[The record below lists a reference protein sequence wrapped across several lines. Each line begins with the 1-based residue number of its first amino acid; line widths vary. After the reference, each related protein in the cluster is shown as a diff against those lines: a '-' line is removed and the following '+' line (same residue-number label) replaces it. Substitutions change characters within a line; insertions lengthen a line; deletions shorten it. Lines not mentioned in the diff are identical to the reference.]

1 MLLSH
6 ARAAAAAGG
15 GTRCCG
21 GNGLP
26 MVGSDFFCL
35 LHRSLDTGTNI
46 YLFMLLN
53 FDDRAKA
60 WLATLA
66 LAHVRAVQP
75 ALLDP
80 LPARP
85 CENPP
90 LARLFHL
97 QEPHVRLTFQVWT
110 QLRERVRWSFNFS
123 STA

>member
-60 WLATLA
+60 WLATLS
-66 LAHVRAVQP
+66 LAHARAIKP
-75 ALLDP
+75 ALVDP
-80 LPARP
+80 LAARY
-85 CENPP
+85 CDKPP
-90 LARLFHL
+90 VARLFH
-97 QEPHVRLTFQVWT
+97 V
-110 QLRERVRWSFNFS
+110 
-123 STA
+123 